1 MNSNIMVNTIWDDF
15 CDYWPSLSN
24 EVADYYRSGK
34 YEVTLIFKDGRKRY
48 YNYLNKTLQTIGP
61 RNIECDD
68 DTWKRDFA
76 IVLKRKMKDR
86 FMTQKILS
94 DRTGISTVS
103 INGYINGRTM
113 PTARNIQ
120 RLAEALECSV
130 SELIDFDI

>member
-1 MNSNIMVNTIWDDF
+1 MNGNIMANTIWDDF
-15 CDYWPSLSN
+15 LDYFPSLSS
-24 EVADYYRSGK
+24 EIVDYYRSGK
-34 YEVTLIFKDGRKRY
+34 YEITLVLNDGRKRY

-61 RNIECDD
+61 RDVECDD
-68 DTWKRDFA
+68 ETWKRDFA

-86 FMTQKILS
+86 FMTQKILA
-94 DRTGISTVS
+94 DRSGITTVS

-120 RLAEALECSV
+120 RLADALECSV